1 MTVASTRSDRETTP
15 AGDGEVIRIPDV
27 LPVMPLRDVV
37 LFPFTILPLSVDR
50 AASLQA
56 VEHAQGV
63 DRLILVVAQR
73 DPTVDEPTPDDL
85 YRIGCVALVMRALK
99 LPDGS
104 VRVLVQGLSR
114 AQVDYFTRPTPPLE
128 ARVTRLEEPS
138 VGERV
143 LEVEARVRGIRHGLE
158 KVSTLGR
165 QISPEVMVIANQLD
179 DPVRLADLAAS
190 NLELTVEDSQGV
202 LELGDAVQRIDRV
215 HELLARELS
224 LLEMQQDI
232 AARVRGELESTQ
244 REWYL
249 RQQLKT
255 IRQELGEADDLDR
268 AVADYRRRADELTLP
283 EEARS
288 ELDEQ
293 LRRLSGLHPDSAETA
308 VVRTWLD
315 WMTSL
320 PWGVVDVDRVD
331 LDVARGALD
340 ADHHGLERVKR
351 RILEFLA
358 VRALKPD
365 GRDPILLFVG
375 PPGVGKT
382 SLGRAIAEALGRKF
396 VRTSLGGIRDE
407 AEIRGHRRTYVGALP
422 GRIIQGLHH
431 AGSANPVFMLDEVD
445 KLGADVRGD
454 PSSALLEVLDPEQ
467 NDTFRDHYLGVPF
480 DLSKVLFIATA
491 NVTDTIQPA
500 FLDRMEMVEIDGYS
514 EDEKLE
520 IARRHLVPRQLDAH
534 GLADGGTRFSDASLR
549 LLISGY
555 TREAG
560 LRNLERE
567 IGAVCRAVAA
577 EVVARGRRRHRVTP
591 AAIQRMLGPRRF
603 VDEPPL
609 DTDRIGVATG
619 LAYTRVGGDV
629 LYVEAIA
636 LPGRGDL
643 KLTGSLGEVMRESAA
658 AALSLCRARA
668 ADWGVPETW
677 FDDHH
682 VHLHVPSGG
691 VPKDGPSAGVT
702 MLAALV
708 SLATGRPVRRDRAMT
723 GEITLRGDVLAVGG
737 VREKVLGALR
747 HGVRDVVLPTDNAND
762 LDALPNAVKRRLRT
776 RLVRTVDEALDAV
789 LAPTAG

>member
-1 MTVASTRSDRETTP
+1 MASTRSDRDTTP
-15 AGDGEVIRIPDV
+15 AGDGGVIRIPDL
-27 LPVMPLRDVV
+27 LPVMPLRDAV

-56 VEHAQGV
+56 VEQAQGG
-63 DRLILVVAQR
+63 DRLVLVVAQR

-85 YRIGCVALVMRALK
+85 YRIGCVALVMRVLK

-114 AQVDYFTRPTPPLE
+114 AQVDYFTHPSPPLE

-138 VGERV
+138 VGERG

-320 PWGVVDVDRVD
+320 PWGVVDEDRID
-331 LDVARGALD
+331 LDAARRVLD

-382 SLGRAIAEALGRKF
+382 SLGRAIAEALGRRF

-431 AGSANPVFMLDEVD
+431 ARSANPVFMLDEVD

-500 FLDRMEMVEIDGYS
+500 FLDRMELVEIDGYS

-520 IARRHLVPRQLDAH
+520 IAKRHLVPRQLDAH
-534 GLADGGTRFSDASLR
+534 GLADGDTRFSDAALR

-560 LRNLERE
+560 LRHLERE
-567 IGAVCRAVAA
+567 IAAVCRAVAT

-591 AAIQRMLGPRRF
+591 ASVQRMLGPRRF
-603 VDEPPL
+603 VDESPL

-643 KLTGSLGEVMRESAA
+643 RLTGSLGEVMRESAA

-668 ADWGVPETW
+668 ADWGIPESW
-677 FDDHH
+677 FEDHH
-682 VHLHVPSGG
+682 AHLHVPSGG

-702 MLAALV
+702 MLTALV
-708 SLATGRPVRRDRAMT
+708 SLATGRPVRRDRALT
-723 GEITLRGDVLAVGG
+723 GEITLRGDVLPVGG
-737 VREKVLGALR
+737 VREKVLAALR
-747 HGVRDVVLPTDNAND
+747 HGVRDVVLPADNASD
-762 LDALPNAVKRRLRT
+762 LEALPVGVKRRLRT
-776 RLVRTVDEALDAV
+776 RLVRTVDEVLDAV
-789 LAPTAG
+789 LAPADG

>member
-1 MTVASTRSDRETTP
+1 VVTTSSDRDPTP
-15 AGDGEVIRIPDV
+15 GGGGEIIRIPDV
-27 LPVMPLRDVV
+27 LPVLPLRDAV
-37 LFPFTILPLSVDR
+37 LFPFTILSLSVDR
-50 AASLQA
+50 AVSLQA
-56 VEHAQGV
+56 IEAAQGS
-63 DRLILVVAQR
+63 DRLVLITAQR
-73 DPTVDEPTPDDL
+73 DATVDEPTPDDL
-85 YRIGCVALVMRALK
+85 HRIGCVAVVMRVLK

-114 AQVDYFTRPTPPLE
+114 AQVDYFTRPTAPLE

-190 NLELTVEDSQGV
+190 NLELTVDDAQGV
-202 LELGDAVQRIDRV
+202 LEIGDAVERIERV

-224 LLEMQQDI
+224 LLEMQHDI
-232 AARVRGELESTQ
+232 TARVRGELESSQ

-255 IRQELGEADDLDR
+255 IRQELGEVDDLDR
-268 AVADYRRRADELTLP
+268 AVADYRRKADELTLP
-283 EEARS
+283 PEART
-288 ELDEQ
+288 ELEEQ
-293 LRRLSGLHPDSAETA
+293 LRRLAGLHSESAETA

-315 WMTSL
+315 WMTTL
-320 PWGVVDVDRVD
+320 PWGVIDEDRID
-331 LDVARGALD
+331 LDAARRALD

-382 SLGRAIAEALGRKF
+382 SLGRAIADALGRRF

-467 NDTFRDHYLGVPF
+467 NDSFRDHYLGVPF

-491 NVTDTIQPA
+491 NVTDTIHPA
-500 FLDRMEMVEIDGYS
+500 FLDRMELVEIDGYS

-520 IARRHLVPRQLDAH
+520 IARRHLAPRQLAAH
-534 GLADGGTRFSDASLR
+534 GLADGGTRFSDAALKV
-549 LLISGY
+549 LISGY

-567 IGAVCRAVAA
+567 IGAVCRAIASD
-577 EVVARGRRRHRVTP
+577 VVAHGRRRHRVTP
-591 AAIQRMLGPRRF
+591 ASVERMLGPRRF
-603 VDEPPL
+603 LDEPPL
-609 DTDRIGVATG
+609 EADRVGVATG

-629 LYVEAIA
+629 LYVEAIS
-636 LPGRGDL
+636 LPGKGDL

-668 ADWGVPETW
+668 ADWGVPTGW

-682 VHLHVPSGG
+682 VHMHVPSGG

-708 SLATGRPVRRDRAMT
+708 SLATGRALRRDRAMT
-723 GEITLRGDVLAVGG
+723 GELTLRGDVLAVGG
-737 VREKVLGALR
+737 VREKVLAALR
-747 HGVRDVVLPTDNAND
+747 HGVREVVLPADNATD
-762 LDALPNAVKRRLRT
+762 LEQLPKGVRRRLQAH
-776 RLVRTVDEALDAV
+776 LVRTVDEALDTV
-789 LAPTAG
+789 LTPHRE